1 MYSESYEQVLALVKP
16 RLQRGEETSLECCY
30 LHLWSKQRAVRVYL
44 GLREYENEYSEPC
57 LHSSPVVE
65 ADSFDRLSRS

>member
-16 RLQRGEETSLECCY
+16 RLQKGEEVSLECCY

-44 GLREYENEYSEPC
+44 GLREYSEPC
-57 LHSSPVVE
+57 LHSSLVVE